1 MHQKFQDAPLFRGLI
16 EHPNV
21 ICTPHM
27 GTSPL
32 QGHQRIANEI
42 AENIVSLN
50 SSTGP
55 YGAVSCNLSLV
66 SVAIV

>member
-1 MHQKFQDAPLFRGLI
+1 
-16 EHPNV
+16 
-21 ICTPHM
+21 M

-42 AENIVSLN
+42 AENIISLN

-55 YGAVSCNLSLV
+55 YGAASFEPLL
-66 SVAIV
+66 I